1 MELGGAATDVT
12 KALNDLLN
20 HIKDGGEGH
29 IVRHLIH
36 RITLLVTW
44 SSGHLVIWS
53 AGHLSAGQSSE
64 QIFFRSRKKV
74 RLFSL

>member
-20 HIKDGGEGH
+20 HIKDGGEGD

-36 RITLLVTW
+36 LITSW
-44 SSGHLVIWS
+44 SSGHLVTCSPVHLVIWS
-53 AGHLSAGQSSE
+53 SGLLV
-64 QIFFRSRKKV
+64 I
-74 RLFSL
+74 